1 MTGQRPPCVLAV
13 CLGNICR
20 SPAAEA
26 AIREAAEAADLAIEV
41 DSAGTGD
48 WHVGGPPNARMVAA
62 GARAGL
68 PIEGRARQV
77 TARDLDDY
85 DLVVAMDT
93 DNLADLR
100 RLAQGHEPTATMRLF
115 RSFDPDAND
124 VDVPDPY
131 YGGDRGFDDVVTM
144 VRPAAAGLV
153 AWLEDQATGATP
165 DRE

>member
-1 MTGQRPPCVLAV
+1 MTAARRPRVLAV

-26 AIREAAEAADLAIEV
+26 AIREAADNAGLAIEV

-48 WHVGGPPNARMVAA
+48 WHVGGPPNPRMVAA

-77 TARDLDDY
+77 VASDLDDF
-85 DLVVAMDT
+85 DLVVAMDA
-93 DNLADLR
+93 DNLADLQ
-100 RLAQGHEPTATMRLF
+100 RLAGRHDATAHLRLF
-115 RSFDPDAND
+115 RSFDPAAAAT
-124 VDVPDPY
+124 DVPDPY
-131 YGGDRGFDDVVTM
+131 YGQDRDFDDVVAM

-153 AWLEDQATGATP
+153 AWLQEQASTP
-165 DRE
+165 ES